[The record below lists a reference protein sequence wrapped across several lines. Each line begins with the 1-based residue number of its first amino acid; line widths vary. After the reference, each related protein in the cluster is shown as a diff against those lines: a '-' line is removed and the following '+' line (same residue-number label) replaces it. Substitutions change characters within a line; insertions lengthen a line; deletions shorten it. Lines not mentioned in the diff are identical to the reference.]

1 MDLINHLELSSSDT
15 VLKCVDMH
23 VTGEPARI
31 LYAGFPQLPP
41 GTTLLEQRAQ
51 AETEFDHVRRR
62 MLLEPRGHRDMYG
75 AILRP
80 ETELVRSGEAHMG
93 VLFCHNNGYSTMC
106 GHATIALGR
115 FLVDTHD
122 ETVFPARASLGFD
135 ALTHTTTVLLHAPG
149 GLVRLVVPVTPDGRY
164 SDKTRPV
171 SFLSMPAYPLAM
183 DVRIPIATEAG
194 WPGLDGRGEVPVDFC
209 YGGSYSI
216 IVDSRALGFE
226 DGLHGVALERV
237 QHRAEKL
244 KQAIAAMGE
253 KLAEIGIPPAAQRAY
268 GIMVSDDTIGAAK
281 SGTEGAEAGIFFF
294 GNGQIDRS
302 PTGSCVVA
310 RMALAHAKGLRPVGK
325 RWTYDS
331 IVSNSFSAG
340 SFTAEVMEE
349 VSTEGLPNDRKKA
362 VRVQVEGHASYIGFS
377 TFVVDDED
385 EIGSDGFLIHDLG
398 FKV

>member
-1 MDLINHLELSSSDT
+1 MDLISHLKLSSADT

-31 LYAGFPQLPP
+31 LYAGFPPLQP

-51 AETEFDHVRRR
+51 AEAEFDHVRRR

-106 GHATIALGR
+106 GHATLALGR

-122 ETVFPARASLGFD
+122 DAVFPARASLGFD
-135 ALTHTTTVLLHAPG
+135 TLTRTTTVLLHAPG
-149 GLVRLVVPVTPDGRY
+149 GLVRLVVPVTPDGKY

-183 DVRIPIATEAG
+183 GVRIPIATEDW
-194 WPGLDGRGEVPVDFC
+194 WPELDERGEVPVNFC

-216 IVDSRALGFE
+216 VVDSRALGFE
-226 DGLHGVALERV
+226 HGLREVALERV
-237 QHRAEKL
+237 QHRAETL
-244 KQAIAAMGE
+244 KRAIAAMGE
-253 KLAEIGIPPAAQRAY
+253 RLGEIGIPPAAQSAY
-268 GIMVSDDTIGAAK
+268 GIMVSDDTTGTAK
-281 SGTEGAEAGIFFF
+281 NGSEGAEAGIFFF

-331 IVSNSFSAG
+331 IVSSSFSSG
-340 SFTAEVMEE
+340 SFTAEIIEE
-349 VSTEGLPNDRKKA
+349 LALEGLPNDTKKA
-362 VRVQVEGHASYIGFS
+362 VRVQVEGYTSYIGFS
-377 TFVVDDED
+377 TFVVDDHD
-385 EIGSDGFLIHDLG
+385 KIASDGFLIHDLK
-398 FKV
+398 F

>member
-1 MDLINHLELSSSDT
+1 MDLINHLELSSTDT
-15 VLKCVDMH
+15 VSKCVDMH

-31 LYAGFPQLPP
+31 LYAGFPPLQP

-51 AETEFDHVRRR
+51 AEKEFDHVRRR

-80 ETELVRSGEAHMG
+80 DTELVRSGEAHMG

-106 GHATIALGR
+106 GHATLALGR

-122 ETVFPARASLGFD
+122 ETVFPARESLGFD
-135 ALTHTTTVLLHAPG
+135 ALTSTTNVLLHAPG
-149 GLVRLVVPVTPDGRY
+149 GLVKLVVPVTPDGRY
-164 SDKTRPV
+164 SDKSRPV

-183 DVRIPIATEAG
+183 DVRIPIATEDR
-194 WPGLDGRGEVPVDFC
+194 WLGLDGRGEVPVNFC

-216 IVDSRALGFE
+216 VVDSKALGFE
-226 DGLHGVALERV
+226 TGLRGVDLERV
-237 QHRAEKL
+237 QHRAETL
-244 KQAIAAMGE
+244 KRAIAAMSERLGQV
-253 KLAEIGIPPAAQRAY
+253 GIPPAAQSAY
-268 GIMVSDDTIGAAK
+268 GIMVSDNTIGTAK
-281 SGTEGAEAGIFFF
+281 NGSEGAEAGIFFF

-331 IVSNSFSAG
+331 IVSHSFSSG
-340 SFTAEVMEE
+340 SFTAEVVEE
-349 VSTEGLPNDRKKA
+349 FALEGLPNDTKKA

-377 TFVVDDED
+377 MFVVDNTDK
-385 EIGSDGFLIHDLG
+385 IASDGFLIHDLR
-398 FKV
+398 F

>member
-1 MDLINHLELSSSDT
+1 MDLINHLELSSADT

-31 LYAGFPQLPP
+31 LYAGFPQLQP
-41 GTTLLEQRAQ
+41 GTTLLEQRRQ

-80 ETELVRSGEAHMG
+80 ETELVRAGEAHMG
-93 VLFCHNNGYSTMC
+93 VLFCHNNGYSSMC

-122 ETVFPARASLGFD
+122 EAVFPARAKLGLD
-135 ALTHTTTVLLHAPG
+135 ASKLTTTVLLHAPG

-164 SDKTRPV
+164 SDTSRPV

-183 DVRIPIATEAG
+183 DVRIPIATEAQ
-194 WPGLDGRGEVPVDFC
+194 WPGVDGRGEVPVDFC

-216 IVDSRALGFE
+216 VVDSRALGFE
-226 DGLHGVALERV
+226 NGLRGIELERV
-237 QHRAEKL
+237 QHRAEIL
-244 KQAIAAMGE
+244 KHSIAVMGE
-253 KLAEIGIPPAAQRAY
+253 RLTELGVPLAAQSAY
-268 GIMVSDDTIGAAK
+268 GIMVSDGNIGAAK
-281 SGTEGAEAGIFFF
+281 NGSEGAEAGIFFF
-294 GNGQIDRS
+294 GDGQIDRS

-331 IVSNSFSAG
+331 IVSTSFSAG
-340 SFTAEVMEE
+340 SFTAEIMEE
-349 VSTEGLPNDRKKA
+349 FPLVGLPNNVKKA
-362 VRVQVEGHASYIGFS
+362 VRVRVEGHASYVGFS
-377 TFVVDDED
+377 TFVVDENDK
-385 EIGSDGFLIHDLG
+385 IASNGFLIHNLR
-398 FKV
+398 F

>member
-1 MDLINHLELSSSDT
+1 MELINHLESSSADA
-15 VLKCVDMH
+15 VIKCVDMH

-31 LYAGFPQLPP
+31 LYAGFPPLLP

-80 ETELVRSGEAHMG
+80 DTELVRLGEAQMG

-115 FLVDTHD
+115 FLVDIHD
-122 ETVFPARASLGFD
+122 DTVFPAREKLGFD
-135 ALTHTTTVLLHAPG
+135 ALNRTTTVLLHAPG
-149 GLVRLVVPVTPDGRY
+149 GLIRLVVPVTPDGRY
-164 SDKTRPV
+164 SDKSRPV

-183 DVRIPIATEAG
+183 QVRIPIPPEAR

-216 IVDSRALGFE
+216 VVDSRALGFE
-226 DGLHGVALERV
+226 NGLHGVALESA
-237 QHRAEKL
+237 QNRAETL
-244 KQAIAAMGE
+244 KRAIAAIGE
-253 KLAEIGIPPAAQRAY
+253 RLVDIGIPPAATCAY
-268 GIMVSDDTIGAAK
+268 GIMVSDDTIGDAK
-281 SGTEGAEAGIFFF
+281 NGSEGAEAGIFFF

-331 IVSNSFSAG
+331 IVSNSFSVG

-349 VSTEGLPNDRKKA
+349 LFMEGLPNDTKKA
-362 VRVQVEGHASYIGFS
+362 VRVRVEGHASYIGFS
-377 TFVVDDED
+377 TFVVDDD
-385 EIGSDGFLIHDLG
+385 DKIASDGFLIHKLK
-398 FKV
+398 F

>member
-1 MDLINHLELSSSDT
+1 MDLINHLELSSADT

-23 VTGEPARI
+23 VAGEPARI
-31 LYAGFPQLPP
+31 LYAGFPPLLP

-80 ETELVRSGEAHMG
+80 ETELVRLGEAHMG

-122 ETVFPARASLGFD
+122 DTVFPARDNLGFD
-135 ALTHTTTVLLHAPG
+135 ALTCTTTVLLHAPG
-149 GLVRLVVPVTPDGRY
+149 GLVRLVVPVTRDGRY
-164 SDKTRPV
+164 SDKGRPV

-183 DVRIPIATEAG
+183 GVRIPIATEAR
-194 WPGLDGRGEVPVDFC
+194 WSGLDGRGEVPVDFC

-216 IVDSRALGFE
+216 VVDSRALGFE
-226 DGLHGVALERV
+226 NGLRGVALESA
-237 QHRAEKL
+237 QHRAGTL
-244 KQAIAAMGE
+244 KRAIAAMGE
-253 KLAEIGIPPAAQRAY
+253 RLAEIGIPPAAQCAY

-281 SGTEGAEAGIFFF
+281 NGSEGAEAGIFFF

-310 RMALAHAKGLRPVGK
+310 RMALAHAKGLRPVGM

-340 SFTAEVMEE
+340 SFTADVMEE
-349 VSTEGLPNDRKKA
+349 ILLEGLPNDMKKA
-362 VRVQVEGHASYIGFS
+362 VKVRVEGHASYIGFS
-377 TFVVDDED
+377 TFVVDENDK
-385 EIGSDGFLIHDLG
+385 IASDGFLIHDLE
-398 FKV
+398 F

>member
-1 MDLINHLELSSSDT
+1 MELINHLESSSADA
-15 VLKCVDMH
+15 VIKCVDMH

-31 LYAGFPQLPP
+31 LYAGFPPLLP

-80 ETELVRSGEAHMG
+80 DTELVRLGEAQMG

-115 FLVDTHD
+115 FLVDIHD
-122 ETVFPARASLGFD
+122 DTVFPAREKLGFD
-135 ALTHTTTVLLHAPG
+135 ALNRTTTVLLHAPG
-149 GLVRLVVPVTPDGRY
+149 GLIRLVVPVMPDGRY
-164 SDKTRPV
+164 SDKSRPV

-183 DVRIPIATEAG
+183 QVRIPIPPEAR

-216 IVDSRALGFE
+216 VVDSRALGFE
-226 DGLHGVALERV
+226 NGLRGVALESA
-237 QHRAEKL
+237 QHRAETL
-244 KQAIAAMGE
+244 KRAIAAMGE
-253 KLAEIGIPPAAQRAY
+253 RLVDIGIPPAAKCAY
-268 GIMVSDDTIGAAK
+268 GIMVSDDTIGDAK
-281 SGTEGAEAGIFFF
+281 NGSEDVEAGIFFF

-325 RWTYDS
+325 RWTYNS

-349 VSTEGLPNDRKKA
+349 LFMEGLPNNTKKA
-362 VRVQVEGHASYIGFS
+362 VRVRVEGHASYIGFS
-377 TFVVDDED
+377 TFVVDDD
-385 EIGSDGFLIHDLG
+385 DKIASGGFLLHDLR
-398 FKV
+398 F

>member
-1 MDLINHLELSSSDT
+1 MDLINHLELSSADT

-23 VTGEPARI
+23 VAGEPARI
-31 LYAGFPQLPP
+31 LYAGFPPLLLP

-80 ETELVRSGEAHMG
+80 ETELVRLGEAHMG
-93 VLFCHNNGYSTMC
+93 VVFCHNNGYSTMC

-122 ETVFPARASLGFD
+122 DTVFPARNNLGFD
-135 ALTHTTTVLLHAPG
+135 ALTCTTTVLLHAPG
-149 GLVRLVVPVTPDGRY
+149 GLVRLVVPVTRDGRY
-164 SDKTRPV
+164 SDKGRPV

-183 DVRIPIATEAG
+183 GVRIPIATEAR
-194 WPGLDGRGEVPVDFC
+194 WSGLDGRGEVPVDFC

-216 IVDSRALGFE
+216 VVDSRALGFE
-226 DGLHGVALERV
+226 NGLRGVALESA
-237 QHRAEKL
+237 QHRAGTL
-244 KQAIAAMGE
+244 KRAIAAMGE
-253 KLAEIGIPPAAQRAY
+253 RLAEIGIPPAAQCAY

-281 SGTEGAEAGIFFF
+281 NGSEGAEAGIFFF

-310 RMALAHAKGLRPVGK
+310 RMALAHAKGLRPVGM

-340 SFTAEVMEE
+340 SFTADVMEE
-349 VSTEGLPNDRKKA
+349 ILLEGLPNDMKKA
-362 VRVQVEGHASYIGFS
+362 VKVRVEGHASYIGFS
-377 TFVVDDED
+377 TFVVDENDK
-385 EIGSDGFLIHDLG
+385 IASDGFLIHDLE
-398 FKV
+398 F